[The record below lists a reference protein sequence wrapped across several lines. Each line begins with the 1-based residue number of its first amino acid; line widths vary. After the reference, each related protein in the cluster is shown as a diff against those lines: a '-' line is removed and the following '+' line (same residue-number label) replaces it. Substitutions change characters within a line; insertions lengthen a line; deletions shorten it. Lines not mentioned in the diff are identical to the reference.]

1 MEWQLLGRRPCG
13 EGRPHRDLDVAPQ
26 QRRAYELGFTA
37 ADFCPQAKEILVNVA
52 YKLKE
57 KQPLLDI
64 GHTVA
69 KQQFVVREYDCKA
82 GFGLAASRVP

>member
-1 MEWQLLGRRPCG
+1 M
-13 EGRPHRDLDVAPQ
+13 
-26 QRRAYELGFTA
+26 
-37 ADFCPQAKEILVNVA
+37 NVA

-82 GFGLAASRVP
+82 GFGLAASARPVEVTRWERGVRVEGDT

>member
-1 MEWQLLGRRPCG
+1 MSLRSSAVHMSWDSLQPISARR
-13 EGRPHRDLDVAPQ
+13 
-26 QRRAYELGFTA
+26 RR
-37 ADFCPQAKEILVNVA
+37 EILVNVA

-69 KQQFVVREYDCKA
+69 KQQFVVREYDCKT
-82 GFGLAASRVP
+82 GFGLAASARP

>member
-1 MEWQLLGRRPCG
+1 MSPRSS
-13 EGRPHRDLDVAPQ
+13 A
-26 QRRAYELGFTA
+26 RAYELGFTA

-64 GHTVA
+64 GHTA
-69 KQQFVVREYDCKA
+69 ARQQSSYASTTVRPVSA
-82 GFGLAASRVP
+82 LRPRRVP